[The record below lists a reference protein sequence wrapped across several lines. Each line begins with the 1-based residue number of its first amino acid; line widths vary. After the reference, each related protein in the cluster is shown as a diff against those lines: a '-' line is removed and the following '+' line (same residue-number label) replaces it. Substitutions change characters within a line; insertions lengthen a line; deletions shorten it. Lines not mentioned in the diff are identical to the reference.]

1 MKNMKMLVAVTAL
14 SLAGIAHAEG
24 RERRELPAEV
34 KEAFTACGITV
45 TEGQRPEI
53 SDEQRS
59 CLEAKGVKGPGRG
72 GPGGPGGH
80 HGNFEKMKQC
90 LEAKGITM
98 PKPERGQR
106 PQLDEATRAAMKAC
120 RDEVESAS
128 VSESQEEATE
138 SSDNT
143 VSSAI

>member
-1 MKNMKMLVAVTAL
+1 MKNMKVLVAVTVL
-14 SLAGIAHAEG
+14 SLSGIAHAEG
-24 RERRELPAEV
+24 RERREMPAKV

-53 SDEQRS
+53 NDEQRT
-59 CLEAKGVKGPGRG
+59 CLEAKGVKGPGR
-72 GPGGPGGH
+72 GGPGGH

-90 LEAKGITM
+90 LEAKGINL

-106 PQLDEATRAAMKAC
+106 PQLDDATRAAMKAC
-120 RDEVESAS
+120 RDEAESAG
-128 VSESQEEATE
+128 VSDDREEAVET
-138 SSDNT
+138 SAST

>member
-1 MKNMKMLVAVTAL
+1 MKNMKVLVAVVAVSL
-14 SLAGIAHAEG
+14 SGIAHAEG
-24 RERRELPAEV
+24 RERREMPAEV
-34 KEAFTACGITV
+34 KEAFTACGVTV

-53 SDEQRS
+53 NDEQRT
-59 CLEAKGVKGPGRG
+59 CLEAKGIKGRG

-90 LEAKGITM
+90 LEAKGITL

-106 PQLDEATRAAMKAC
+106 PQLDDAARAAMKAC
-120 RDEVESAS
+120 RDEAESAS
-128 VSESQEEATE
+128 VSEGQEAAEPVNE
-138 SSDNT
+138 ST